1 MHRTEIR
8 QRSFPTRITRNGGSD
23 DPVAWRKRR
32 RKKTK
37 RILHG
42 GEEVNS
48 GEKSEW
54 GPRLQ
59 PGSRRYRSS
68 PWKIPFAWKRGGSSA
83 RIGIPYCGS
92 RCTSSDRG
100 DENIGGWPASKQ
112 PIFSRQ
118 TSANWKTR
126 SLHGVGKGT
135 LVRSSRRLGVG
146 WNGFG
151 SFFSLFLSFLY
162 RVSKLGR
169 DVCLS
174 IPEKKLLFG
183 SKDSFYRRRGW
194 RWWIRFS
201 KREGEFVI
209 NRCFSSLLFLFSG
222 SWFVNE
228 EKFGSFPVF
237 SGMLN
242 I

>member
-42 GEEVNS
+42 GEEINS

-92 RCTSSDRG
+92 RCTSFRSRG
-100 DENIGGWPASKQ
+100 RKYRSWPASKQ

-118 TSANWKTR
+118 TSANRKTR
-126 SLHGVGKGT
+126 SGEGNA
-135 LVRSSRRLGVG
+135 RSFFEKIRRGLEGFWFLLFSLSLLSLSRLETGSRRLFV
-146 WNGFG
+146 
-151 SFFSLFLSFLY
+151 
-162 RVSKLGR
+162 
-169 DVCLS
+169 
-174 IPEKKLLFG
+174 
-183 SKDSFYRRRGW
+183 DSWKEIAF
-194 RWWIRFS
+194 WI
-201 KREGEFVI
+201 EG
-209 NRCFSSLLFLFSG
+209 
-222 SWFVNE
+222 
-228 EKFGSFPVF
+228 
-237 SGMLN
+237 
-242 I
+242 